1 MMPHRSVLLTGVVV
15 LIVFSSIHAI
25 SASEWKVLGES
36 DFAAV
41 NCDPETFQF
50 GKEPGSLHCTGVPH
64 GGLKSRQVLTNFEL
78 EFEWRH
84 NRFAGNSGVFLWSP
98 SSVLESLPRNKL
110 PEGIEVQILDP
121 GFETNWIKNNGKP
134 SDWFT
139 SHGDIFS
146 VGGSTMKASNPE
158 VTYTE
163 DGSTWTVRKPDAQRT
178 FPTKRLTKPAGEWNH
193 YRIVARDG
201 EVVLWVNGEQVS
213 RATDCKPQVG
223 HLVLESEGAPVDFR
237 GMRLRQL
244 D

>member
-1 MMPHRSVLLTGVVV
+1 MLHRSVFLFGVLL
-15 LIVFSSIHAI
+15 LAVFLSLQAL

-50 GKEPGSLHCTGVPH
+50 GEEPGSVHCTGVPH
-64 GGLKSRQVLTNFEL
+64 GGLKSRKVLTNFEL

-84 NRFAGNSGVFLWSP
+84 NRVAGNSGVFLWSTA
-98 SSVLESLPRNKL
+98 SVLESLPKNKL
-110 PEGIEVQILDP
+110 PEGIEVQILDL
-121 GFETNWIKNNGKP
+121 GYETNWIKNNGKH

-158 VTYTE
+158 ATYTE
-163 DGSTWTVRKPDAQRT
+163 EGSTWTVRKPDAQRT

-193 YRIVARDG
+193 YRIAARDG

-213 RATDCKPQVG
+213 RATDCEPRVG

-237 GMRLRQL
+237 GMRLREL